1 MIITLLR
8 TRENNPKYWL
18 ISDNI
23 TSNSQRNIKELTLY
37 RSESKRQDLLQTY
50 SQYIW
55 EVHQEVI
62 IDVNLHNSTDSYLIT
77 EVIMNALE
85 FKHPELFL

>member
-23 TSNSQRNIKELTLY
+23 TSNWQRNIKELTLY

-62 IDVNLHNSTDSYLIT
+62 IDVNLPNSTDSYLIT

>member
-23 TSNSQRNIKELTLY
+23 TSNWERNIKELTLY

-62 IDVNLHNSTDSYLIT
+62 IDVNLPNSTDSYLIT
-77 EVIMNALE
+77 AVIMNALE